1 MAYRNECKQSSEA
14 GHVQKLL
21 LKLVL
26 LIAVLTWDQEMAET
40 ASTAMAGHLRTHSG
54 RGRVV

>member
-1 MAYRNECKQSSEA
+1 MAYRNECKQNTEA
-14 GHVQKLL
+14 GHLQKL
-21 LKLVL
+21 LVL